1 MGADAL
7 APATLQ
13 PKVEWKPAH
22 QQPDL
27 NTVSSFGSQNLSK
40 SNQSHQTRRS
50 ELKWFESAR
59 FEYFFKL
66 WQPKPVQKESKSPN
80 QKIRIIELR
89 WFESARFWIFFQA
102 FGSQNLSKS
111 NQSHQTRR
119 SELSNWNGLIQQ
131 NLITFSSFGSQNL
144 HKRNQNI
151 WNRCM
156 YSWAVS
162 RVRSGPG
169 PVPVRDRVCGKPG
182 VPWECGGTW
191 TKWWIRTSH
200 RYK

>member
-59 FEYFFKL
+59 FEYFFNL
-66 WQPKPVQKESKSPN
+66 WQPKPVKKESKSPN
-80 QKIRIIELR
+80 QKIRIIEI
-89 WFESARFWIFFQA
+89 EMNWISQIWLLFQA
-102 FGSQNLSKS
+102 LAAKTCPKGIKVTKPEDQNY
-111 NQSHQTRR
+111 RI
-119 SELSNWNGLIQQ
+119 EM
-131 NLITFSSFGSQNL
+131 
-144 HKRNQNI
+144 I
-151 WNRCM
+151 WI
-156 YSWAVS
+156 S
-162 RVRSGPG
+162 
-169 PVPVRDRVCGKPG
+169 
-182 VPWECGGTW
+182 
-191 TKWWIRTSH
+191 
-200 RYK
+200 